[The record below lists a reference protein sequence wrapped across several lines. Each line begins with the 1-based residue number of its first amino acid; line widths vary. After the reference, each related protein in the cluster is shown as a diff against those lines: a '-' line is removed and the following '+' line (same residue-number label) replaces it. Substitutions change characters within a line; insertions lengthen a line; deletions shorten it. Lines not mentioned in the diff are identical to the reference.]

1 MHSYLLQDEWGQ
13 ILEAQSIS
21 AGLDYPGIGPEHAHL
36 SDLGRAT
43 YYTATDGEV
52 LDALQLLSRTEGI
65 IPALEPAHALAWLVA
80 AEAAMREPR
89 RAVASRSSQRLFSP
103 QPVGAHSGRQRTAG
117 AIQLQGL
124 VGESCS
130 VSGAMLSSQEP

>member
-1 MHSYLLQDEWGQ
+1 MGGPQSHGLSLSFGQ
-13 ILEAQSIS
+13 GCGA
-21 AGLDYPGIGPEHAHL
+21 DVPGAMETL
-36 SDLGRAT
+36 AT
-43 YYTATDGEV
+43 RSSGQVVPDRECGC
-52 LDALQLLSRTEGI
+52 
-65 IPALEPAHALAWLVA
+65 PLEPTTSRFGRGQYSGLAWLVA